1 VKGENTYMTQ
11 SQSQPQLFL
20 LFFHLLL
27 IITIPTLE
35 GRLRDLEGFRW
46 LPSSS
51 EEHGDTTLSSHS
63 SSSRGRILRLPSPI
77 TTLFNKKEIEKDKK
91 RMGGKESHF
100 LLLPV
105 PGIVSLFLKKISDD
119 VRFHKLS
126 ITQYQDQMMTNFKL
140 LVDNFKNDQSETSF
154 KAQREFKAYSRRMER
169 LYKDLSERL
178 ESQNAVLD
186 ELNAYKV
193 LRPKQIDESLEQFR
207 RIYNEKILTSIPSS
221 PASLSLPSYLKDVK
235 FPRRSRKTK
244 KKRIQQL
251 QELQSLLQSKLQ
263 IGRKDSDSSTYWYS
277 LATSWFRSCQ
287 KLIHGDKE
295 RSEVAQSSSAFGPTA
310 STAKTAA
317 TAAVADEKVGA
328 TWLSLE
334 PFSNQM
340 EQLQTLLRKS
350 WETASQQ
357 GGGVTSS
364 EESIRLALADFNK
377 FQEDLTFK
385 ARSVT
390 ASSQELIRKALDKNV
405 IRREQLALEENLRKL
420 EREGNLWLEE
430 RKQNMELVLK
440 SLQEKMQTTNLV
452 YEELISRRRESLKYT
467 SMSDAILNNVLS
479 ILDTKN
485 KRNGWKL
492 IKEED
497 GYQVY
502 RKFMTPGMPGSQYA
516 CVLCHGYINAAAPNV
531 LALFED
537 DTRIQEYNS
546 FYATGRDL
554 ETVAENTKISWA
566 SSPPVFPFKPRD
578 FVTLV
583 HIRKLKD
590 GTVIVLNKG
599 VSHPDAP
606 ITSNYVRGE
615 IVLAANIIKPVSSK
629 KCHLT
634 MITQMD
640 PGGFA
645 PPAIINHICTLGPT
659 GFLRN
664 VESASNRRRSRKELE
679 EERKKLA

>member
-1 VKGENTYMTQ
+1 
-11 SQSQPQLFL
+11 
-20 LFFHLLL
+20 
-27 IITIPTLE
+27 
-35 GRLRDLEGFRW
+35 
-46 LPSSS
+46 
-51 EEHGDTTLSSHS
+51 
-63 SSSRGRILRLPSPI
+63 
-77 TTLFNKKEIEKDKK
+77 
-91 RMGGKESHF
+91 
-100 LLLPV
+100 
-105 PGIVSLFLKKISDD
+105 
-119 VRFHKLS
+119 
-126 ITQYQDQMMTNFKL
+126 
-140 LVDNFKNDQSETSF
+140 
-154 KAQREFKAYSRRMER
+154 
-169 LYKDLSERL
+169 
-178 ESQNAVLD
+178 
-186 ELNAYKV
+186 
-193 LRPKQIDESLEQFR
+193 
-207 RIYNEKILTSIPSS
+207 
-221 PASLSLPSYLKDVK
+221 
-235 FPRRSRKTK
+235 
-244 KKRIQQL
+244 
-251 QELQSLLQSKLQ
+251 
-263 IGRKDSDSSTYWYS
+263 
-277 LATSWFRSCQ
+277 
-287 KLIHGDKE
+287 
-295 RSEVAQSSSAFGPTA
+295 
-310 STAKTAA
+310 
-317 TAAVADEKVGA
+317 
-328 TWLSLE
+328 
-334 PFSNQM
+334 
-340 EQLQTLLRKS
+340 
-350 WETASQQ
+350 
-357 GGGVTSS
+357 
-364 EESIRLALADFNK
+364 LALADFNK
-377 FQEDLTFK
+377 LQEDLTFK

-390 ASSQELIRKALDKNV
+390 GSSQELIRKALDKNV
-405 IRREQLALEENLRKL
+405 IRREQLALEENLRQL

-440 SLQEKMQTTNLV
+440 NLQEKMQTTNLV
-452 YEELISRRRESLKYT
+452 YDELISRRRESLKYT
-467 SMSDAILNNVLS
+467 SMSDAMLNNVLS
-479 ILDTKN
+479 ILDTKS

-502 RKFMTPGMPGSQYA
+502 RKFMTPGLPGSQYA

-531 LALFED
+531 VALFED

-664 VESASNRRRSRKELE
+664 VESASNRRRSRKELPTSDD
-679 EERKKLA
+679 KKSFA